1 MRRVLV
7 AVSGLMLA
15 EFLDRTLG
23 QLDWS
28 GAELCLLHV
37 VDTRPLRGFDF
48 AAGALSARSGQAA
61 GRVREMGALGAE
73 AGRRMLEEA
82 ASFAASRLPA
92 GTPVRRLERTGV
104 PEQEIIAAAYE
115 IGASLIVLGAAEE
128 PAGPPPPE
136 PPGPRPPKPPE
147 PPRSAAPAGAP
158 RFPHRHLTPVVRFVV
173 DHAPCDVLLLYAGRA
188 GEPGQG
194 SGATAGG

>member
-28 GAELCLLHV
+28 DAELCLLHI
-37 VDTRPLRGFDF
+37 VDTRPLRSFGL
-48 AAGALSARSGQAA
+48 AAGALAARSGQAA

-73 AGRRMLEEA
+73 AGQRMLEEA
-82 ASFAASRLPA
+82 GALAASRLPA
-92 GTPVRRLERTGV
+92 GTPVRRLQRTGV
-104 PEQEIIAAAYE
+104 PEQEIVAAAYE
-115 IGASLIVLGAAEE
+115 IGAGLIVLGAAEE
-128 PAGPPPPE
+128 PVGPPPE
-136 PPGPRPPKPPE
+136 PPKPPGPQRPD
-147 PPRSAAPAGAP
+147 PPPGGPP

-173 DHAPCDVLLLYAGRA
+173 DHAPCDVLLLYAGARR
-188 GEPGQG
+188 
-194 SGATAGG
+194 